1 MSLTFK
7 ANGFQGVPVDVP
19 FRLSDFLERG
29 RPRPPLATLGYKAQ
43 LLRSKCNFAMQIA
56 VKSTLA
62 VGYRLNDIMRVATQR
77 LASSLVRRIT
87 EFAQPQSSLDLVD
100 HAQSTN

>member
-29 RPRPPLATLGYKAQ
+29 RPRPLSSPLMQTQPVLVWLRRRARSIRVLGLMVPQAESDHLHCRDPRSQQATGPL
-43 LLRSKCNFAMQIA
+43 I
-56 VKSTLA
+56 V
-62 VGYRLNDIMRVATQR
+62 
-77 LASSLVRRIT
+77 
-87 EFAQPQSSLDLVD
+87 
-100 HAQSTN
+100 